1 MVDVIRNRIKKV
13 AIDSVED
20 LRRGHS
26 PMPPACVDGNSMISA
41 PPGSPSGMIID
52 RDSSLDGLISW
63 LTQSGAEI
71 NGVVVRNVE
80 GKRFSHFTLIQAPDG
95 VSLQLA
101 TSTRERR

>member
-1 MVDVIRNRIKKV
+1 
-13 AIDSVED
+13 
-20 LRRGHS
+20 
-26 PMPPACVDGNSMISA
+26 MPPTGADGNSVES
-41 PPGSPSGMIID
+41 GSPGYINQLIAG